1 MLSIDGLSKSKTMER
16 ITSILNRRE
25 PHFHTVSPEA
35 MVTDALQQM
44 RCENVDYLIV
54 INDEER
60 FLGIL
65 TDHDIATKVIFG
77 RKPLNK
83 TYVREIMNTRL
94 PVATT
99 DDTVEK
105 CMRTMR
111 QHGVRFLPVFEGF
124 SFKGVVSSDDIIYE
138 VVENR
143 MDIFDPEE
151 DQSYTFA

>member
-1 MLSIDGLSKSKTMER
+1 MER

-25 PHFHTVSPEA
+25 AHFHTVAPESS
-35 MVTDALQQM
+35 VTDALQQM
-44 RCENVDYLIV
+44 RCENVDYLV
-54 INDEER
+54 VLNDDER

-65 TDHDIATKVIFG
+65 SDHDIATKILFE

-83 TYVREIMNTRL
+83 TSVREIMNTRL

-99 DDTVEK
+99 EDTVEK

-111 QHGVRFLPVFEGF
+111 QHNVRFLPVFEGF
-124 SFKGVVSSDDIIYE
+124 NFRGVVSSDDIIHE
-138 VVENR
+138 VVEIR
-143 MDIFDPEE
+143 MDVFDAEE

>member
-1 MLSIDGLSKSKTMER
+1 
-16 ITSILNRRE
+16 
-25 PHFHTVSPEA
+25 VAPESS
-35 MVTDALQQM
+35 VTDALQQM
-44 RCENVDYLIV
+44 SCENVDYLVV
-54 INDEER
+54 INDDER

-65 TDHDIATKVIFG
+65 SDHDITTKVIFG

-83 TYVREIMNTRL
+83 TSVREIMNTRL

-99 DDTVEK
+99 EDTVEK

-111 QHGVRFLPVFEGF
+111 QHNVRFLPVFEGF
-124 SFKGVVSSDDIIYE
+124 NFRGVVSSDDIIHE

-143 MDIFDPEE
+143 LNIFDAEE

>member
-1 MLSIDGLSKSKTMER
+1 MER

-25 PHFHTVSPEA
+25 PHFHTVAPESS
-35 MVTDALQQM
+35 VTDALQQM
-44 RCENVDYLIV
+44 RCENVDYLV
-54 INDEER
+54 VLNDDER

-65 TDHDIATKVIFG
+65 SDHDIATKIIFG

-83 TYVREIMNTRL
+83 TSVRDIMNTRL

-99 DDTVEK
+99 EDTVEK

-111 QHGVRFLPVFEGF
+111 QHNVRFLPVFEGF
-124 SFKGVVSSDDIIYE
+124 NFRGVVSSDDIIHE